1 MGARDVQAMFGEP
14 KMRVLYSVKGR
25 PAEYRIQEMASI
37 GRFACFTFIDD
48 VLVGFADG
56 GRLSLDQLSGG

>member
-25 PAEYRIQEMASI
+25 PAEYRIHEMAST

-56 GRLSLDQLSGG
+56 SRLSLDQLSGG